1 MEKMNT
7 FTGFSFS
14 ATKTAQSFLTAI
26 GDALSAAAHAVF
38 VPAQAPAY
46 AVAGQK
52 RGIIRD

>member
-26 GDALSAAAHAVF
+26 GDALSAAAHAGF